1 MNRTI
6 SLRITSEREYLLKQA
21 KQRFKVKKNS
31 DAIDMALKMSL
42 KERPDYDERLRAVA
56 GCIQLNDGET
66 AIAAVR
72 NLRGDL

>member
-21 KQRFKVKKNS
+21 KQFFKVKKNS

-42 KERPDYDERLRAVA
+42 KNRSDYEERLRSVT

-66 AIAAVR
+66 AITAVR

>member
-21 KQRFKVKKNS
+21 KQFFKVKKNS

-42 KERPDYDERLRAVA
+42 KNRSDYEERLRSVT
-56 GCIQLNDGET
+56 GCIQLSDGET
-66 AIAAVR
+66 AVAAVR
-72 NLRGDL
+72 RLRGDR